1 MRFIFTLATLL
12 LSSLSPAS
20 AADPVVVPAVDY
32 SRYVGLWY
40 EIGHYPN
47 FFQTE
52 CVRSTAE
59 YAALENGR
67 VSVLN
72 TCYREAKAPTTI
84 KGVAFAQNPAEP
96 AKLKVDFGFPFLGDY
111 WIIDLDPEYQWAVVS
126 GPGKKSLFILARQ
139 APMSDALLQPI
150 LARLAAQGF
159 DLDKIIYDKY

>member
-1 MRFIFTLATLL
+1 MRMFFALATLL
-12 LSSLSPAS
+12 FTSMPFAA

-32 SRYVGLWY
+32 SRYVGFWY

-59 YAALENGR
+59 YAALEDGR

-72 TCYREAKAPTTI
+72 TCYREEKSPTSI
-84 KGVAFAQNPAEP
+84 KGVAYAENAAEP
-96 AKLKVDFGFPFLGDY
+96 AKLKVDFGLPFLGDY

-139 APMSDALLQPI
+139 APMSDAVLQPI